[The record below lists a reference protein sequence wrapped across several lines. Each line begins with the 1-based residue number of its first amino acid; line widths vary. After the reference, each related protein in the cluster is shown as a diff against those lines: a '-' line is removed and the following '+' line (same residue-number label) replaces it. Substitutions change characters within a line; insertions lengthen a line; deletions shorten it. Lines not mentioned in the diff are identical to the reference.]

1 MTDSAIL
8 PTVERTSTIPKA
20 HRWLSVDVLRG
31 ITIGFMIMV
40 NNNGGGDQAY
50 WAMKHT
56 DWNGFTPTD
65 LVFPT
70 FLFLIGISTVF
81 STQARL
87 AKGDS
92 KSSLLVHT
100 LRRAIILFLLGL
112 LVNSFP
118 AFHLHTLR
126 IYGVLPRIAVC
137 YLIVAV
143 LYLYSPSWK
152 NKAIL
157 AASALIGYWILMRF
171 VPVPGYGV
179 PTHTIPLLDHD
190 ANLVAWL
197 DRHIFSASH
206 LYEKTRDPE
215 GLLSTIPAVA
225 TALIGMLT
233 GIWLRST
240 RSIVAKARGIATAG
254 CAGILLGGLW
264 NFSFPVNK
272 KLWTSSYVL
281 YAAGWSLLLLA
292 LCIWFIDI
300 RSARGT
306 DTARGTDAAHRTDAA
321 TRKSF
326 LVLLVFGTN
335 AIAAYVLSELLP
347 GALDLIHPH
356 PGVPLLRW
364 FYLEI
369 LHLIPYTPMAAMVF
383 CIVFAAICW
392 LPMYALYRRRIFLK
406 I

>member
-1 MTDSAIL
+1 MTDSAVL
-8 PTVERTSTIPKA
+8 PTVERTATIPKV

-70 FLFLIGISTVF
+70 FLFLVGISTVF

-87 AKGDS
+87 AKGDT
-92 KSSLLVHT
+92 KSSLLFHT
-100 LRRAIILFLLGL
+100 IRRAITLFLLGL

-118 AFHLHTLR
+118 YFHLHTLR

-152 NKAIL
+152 NKAVL
-157 AASALIGYWILMRF
+157 AAAALIGYWILMRF

-215 GLLSTIPAVA
+215 GLLSTLPALA

-240 RSIVAKARGIATAG
+240 RSIVQKAKGIAYAA
-254 CAGILLGGLW
+254 CASLLLGGLW
-264 NFSFPVNK
+264 NFEFPVNK

-292 LCIWFIDI
+292 LCIWLIDI
-300 RSARGT
+300 RGAR
-306 DTARGTDAAHRTDAA
+306 RTDAQ
-321 TRKSF
+321 TRSTYT
-326 LVLLVFGTN
+326 VLLVFGTN

-369 LHLIPYTPMAAMVF
+369 LHAIPYAPMASMAY
-383 CIVFAAICW
+383 CILFAAICW

>member
-1 MTDSAIL
+1 MTDSAVL
-8 PTVERTSTIPKA
+8 PALERTSTIPKI

-31 ITIGFMIMV
+31 LTIGFMIMV

-50 WAMKHT
+50 WAMKHA

-70 FLFLIGISTVF
+70 FLFLVGISTVF

-87 AKGDS
+87 AKGDT

-100 LRRAIILFLLGL
+100 VRRAIILFLLGL

-118 AFHLHTLR
+118 FFHLHTLR
-126 IYGVLPRIAVC
+126 IYGVLPRIAIC

-143 LYLYSPSWK
+143 FYLYSPSWK
-152 NKAIL
+152 NKAAI
-157 AASALIGYWILMRF
+157 AAAALIGYWALMRF

-179 PTHTIPLLDHD
+179 PTHQIPLLDHD

-225 TALIGMLT
+225 TTLIGMLA
-233 GIWLRST
+233 GIWLRTT
-240 RSIVAKARGIATAG
+240 RSIVEKARGIAYAG

-264 NFSFPVNK
+264 NFEFPVNK

-292 LCIWFIDI
+292 LCIYLIDI
-300 RSARGT
+300 RGARKS
-306 DTARGTDAAHRTDAA
+306 DAA

-347 GALDLIHPH
+347 GALSFIHPH
-356 PGVPLLRW
+356 PGVPFLLW
-364 FYLEI
+364 FYDSI
-369 LHLIPYTPMAAMVF
+369 LHVIPYAPIASMVF
-383 CIVFAAICW
+383 CIVFAAVCW
-392 LPMYALYRRRIFLK
+392 APIYLLYRRRIFLK

>member
-1 MTDSAIL
+1 MTEAVLPAI
-8 PTVERTSTIPKA
+8 ERTAAIPKV

-31 ITIGFMIMV
+31 LTIGFMIMV

-70 FLFLIGISTVF
+70 FLFLVGISTVF
-81 STQARL
+81 SSQARL

-92 KSSLLVHT
+92 KSSLLFHT

-118 AFHLHTLR
+118 FFHLHTLR
-126 IYGVLPRIAVC
+126 IYGVLPRIAIC

-143 LYLYSPSWK
+143 LYLYSPSSNKWK

-157 AASALIGYWILMRF
+157 AAAALIGYWVLMRF

-179 PTHTIPLLDHD
+179 PTHTIPLLDRD

-197 DRHIFSASH
+197 DRHIFSPSH
-206 LYEKTRDPE
+206 LYERTRDPE
-215 GLLSTIPAVA
+215 GLLSTLPALA

-240 RSIVAKARGIATAG
+240 RSIIQKAKGIAYAA
-254 CAGILLGGLW
+254 CAGLLLGGLW
-264 NFSFPVNK
+264 NFTFPVNK

-292 LCIWFIDI
+292 LCIYLIDI
-300 RSARGT
+300 RGAR
-306 DTARGTDAAHRTDAA
+306 RTDARNTDEQA
-321 TRKSF
+321 RKRYM
-326 LVLLVFGTN
+326 VLLVFGTN

-347 GALDLIHPH
+347 GALSFIHPH
-356 PGVPLLRW
+356 PGVPFLRW
-364 FYLEI
+364 FYDSI
-369 LHLIPYTPMAAMVF
+369 LHAIPYAPMASMVF
-383 CIVFAAICW
+383 CILFAAACW
-392 LPMYALYRRRIFLK
+392 LPIYALYRRRIFLK